1 MSIMPISRDAIE
13 EELELEKQQI
23 EEANKPKEQLKVIIE
38 EKEGEEGV
46 ASARDAIEE
55 RDAVQEAEQPLLF
68 DKGDVPKDKPKKK
81 KRQLSEKQL
90 ANLAKAREKSMAR
103 RKALKEAKEAEKEAK
118 ALKKANDKEEK
129 VKRRME
135 QDEMLLLK
143 AQMKKDAEKA
153 ATWDED
159 RLSNLIENALDKYI
173 EKKKAAKPV
182 PKVTIPPPVVNQHVA
197 GTPPMHPKYYMP
209 NTNNY
214 QPAQYQPQH
223 YQQEQ
228 QQAPKNST
236 MSSLFGNYQ

>member
-1 MSIMPISRDAIE
+1 MPISRDAIE
-13 EELELEKQQI
+13 EELELEKQQQ

-228 QQAPKNST
+228 QHVPKNPT

>member
-1 MSIMPISRDAIE
+1 MPISRDAIE
-13 EELELEKQQI
+13 EELELEKQQAKQS

-38 EKEGEEGV
+38 EKQEEEGV
-46 ASARDAIEE
+46 EDSIEE

-103 RKALKEAKEAEKEAK
+103 RKALKEAKEAEKEATT
-118 ALKKANDKEEK
+118 LKKQSIKEEK

-135 QDEMLLLK
+135 QDEMILLK
-143 AQMKKDAEKA
+143 AQMKKEAEKA
-153 ATWDED
+153 ASWDED

-182 PKVTIPPPVVNQHVA
+182 PRVTIPPPVVNQHVA